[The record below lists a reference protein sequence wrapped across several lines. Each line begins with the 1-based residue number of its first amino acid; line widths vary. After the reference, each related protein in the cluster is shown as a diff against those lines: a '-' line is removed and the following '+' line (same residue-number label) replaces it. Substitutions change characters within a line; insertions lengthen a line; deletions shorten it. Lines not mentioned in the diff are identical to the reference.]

1 MRRNKTLYSM
11 VVAAMLIAL
20 GLVLARL
27 TGGVQVLG
35 KSISPMHIPALI
47 GGLTLGWF
55 WGGTVGLLMPLLG
68 HLLGTPPVPD
78 IAYPMAVECM
88 AYGVLTGLT
97 YPWLRSQLCKRLDA
111 NRIVVMLATM
121 GLAMVGG
128 RIIGGAAKA
137 LMLAAG
143 AISGDALTFGAF
155 ITAYFVDTAVGA
167 VIHLIVVPAVV
178 MALEKA
184 RLSPVGWDLAA

>member
-11 VVAAMLIAL
+11 LIAAMLIAL

-35 KSISPMHIPALI
+35 KRISPMHIPALV
-47 GGLTLGWF
+47 GGLTLGWL
-55 WGGTVGLLMPLLG
+55 WGGAVGLLTPLLG
-68 HLLGTPPVPD
+68 HLMGTPLFPH

-88 AYGVLTGLT
+88 AYGVLAGLL
-97 YPWLRSQLCKRLDA
+97 YPVLCKVMGNKR
-111 NRIVVMLATM
+111 VVALISAQVI
-121 GLAMVGG
+121 AMIGG

-143 AISGDALTFGAF
+143 AISGDAMTFGAF

-167 VIHLIVVPAVV
+167 VIHLFVVPAVV
-178 MALEKA
+178 IALEKA
-184 RLSPVGWDLAA
+184 RLSPMGHELTA